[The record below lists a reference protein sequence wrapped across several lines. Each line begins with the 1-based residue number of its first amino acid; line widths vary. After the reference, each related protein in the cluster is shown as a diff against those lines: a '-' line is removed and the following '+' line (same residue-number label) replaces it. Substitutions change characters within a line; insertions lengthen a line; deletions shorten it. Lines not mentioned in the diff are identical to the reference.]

1 MQVRLGN
8 RLEEGRVSF
17 HADRLAYDPRDS
29 MGIAAGF
36 NPDQSVAPGE
46 SRTYTFF
53 AHPDYGEGA
62 ALVRDWG
69 NVLVNPGLGL
79 YGAIV
84 VGPAGAGYT
93 HPETGA
99 DLSVASSWRA
109 DVHLPDGSSYRDF
122 ALFLQDEDE
131 VIGTHAMPYNHSV
144 SGVVG
149 LNYRSSPLDG
159 RFDLVPNPN
168 AGFGSLSFVLEE
180 AEGLFDLV
188 PEEVPPASRGVYAA
202 PETPILEAFSGD
214 PVRIHVM
221 VPFSEQNHV
230 FSIEG
235 HRWPLEP
242 AMEGANLVSADQVGG
257 AGKLEILLDAGGS
270 SRRPGDYLYG
280 DHRLPYREAGLWGLF
295 RVLRRDDGD
304 AAILPLGGR

>member
-1 MQVRLGN
+1 M
-8 RLEEGRVSF
+8 SF
-17 HADRLAYDPRDS
+17 HADMLAYDPRES
-29 MGIAAGF
+29 LGIAAGF
-36 NPDQSVAPGE
+36 NPDQSVAPGD

-53 AHPDYGEGA
+53 AHPEYGEGA

-84 VGPAGAGYT
+84 VAPAGAAFT
-93 HPETGA
+93 HPETGG
-99 DLSVASSWRA
+99 DLSLASSWRA
-109 DVHLPDGSSYRDF
+109 DVHLPDGSGYRDF

-131 VIGTHAMPYNHSV
+131 VIGTHAMPYNHAV

-159 RFDLVPNPN
+159 RFGLVPNLVL
-168 AGFGSLSFVLEE
+168 GSGTSLVLFEE

-188 PEEVPPASRGVYAA
+188 PDGVAYSDGGVYAS
-202 PETPILEAFSGD
+202 PSTPVMEALAGD
-214 PVRIHVM
+214 QVRIHVM

-242 AMEGANLVSADQVGG
+242 GMEGTDLVSSEQVGAVG
-257 AGKLEILLDAGGS
+257 RLEIVLEAGGT
-270 SRRPGDYLYG
+270 SRMPGDYLYG

-295 RVLRRDDGD
+295 RVVRPGGERP
-304 AAILPLGGR
+304 AIIALGGR